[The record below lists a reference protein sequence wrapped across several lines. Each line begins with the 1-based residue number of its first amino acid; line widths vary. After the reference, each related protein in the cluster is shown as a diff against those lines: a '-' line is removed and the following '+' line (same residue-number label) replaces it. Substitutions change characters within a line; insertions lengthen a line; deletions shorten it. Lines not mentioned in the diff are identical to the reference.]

1 MSSAASHASI
11 GNNSYSQKS
20 IFSVN
25 TAALSSKYGK
35 DMNMA
40 SSIVVEDYL
49 AKHIRKAP
57 LYSSIPSRPP
67 KRESPF
73 GSFPE
78 EIKKEK
84 FFDGNAHIKLGRI
97 LGPQQ
102 KFPEEIFKR
111 RMSTIKAP
119 AFSATKSNAMVSA
132 TSVGK
137 NISSSSPNMAISGS
151 KIGGATKPYPS
162 TFDTKGAMSAQLKK
176 KMQSASTT
184 TTTSNIVSNNND
196 EKKSSLNKRKVIYH
210 TDITKEEIYAN
221 DIIRS
226 KPRARYQRA
235 RTQPSS
241 RRPSLSSS
249 SPELQCSIYQS
260 VGHYMK
266 HQGKFSKPPSAM
278 MQEHTENKARSTC
291 SLIKPHTAPPRA
303 GAMKVRALNATK
315 FRSYYERSDL
325 PICMKHCA
333 GGNRIQWL
341 IEPSKLDYHIYLPL
355 FFDGLCEIEDP
366 CRFLALQGIIDLL
379 EAAPKKVL
387 SCIPKIILPLKAALD
402 TREVY
407 IVCGA
412 MKVLQ
417 HVILADPQV
426 GQALVPY
433 YRQLLPTFNLL
444 KIKNDNRGDR
454 IDFNQRRK
462 LCLGDLISETL
473 ELLELTGGPDAF
485 INIKYMIPTYE
496 SCLLH

>member
-1 MSSAASHASI
+1 MRERYL
-11 GNNSYSQKS
+11 G
-20 IFSVN
+20 
-25 TAALSSKYGK
+25 SKEH
-35 DMNMA
+35 
-40 SSIVVEDYL
+40 SL
-49 AKHIRKAP
+49 
-57 LYSSIPSRPP
+57 
-67 KRESPF
+67 
-73 GSFPE
+73 
-78 EIKKEK
+78 KKEK
-84 FFDGNAHIKLGRI
+84 FFDGNNHVKLGRI
-97 LGPQQ
+97 SGPQQ
-102 KFPEEIFKR
+102 KFPKEIFKR
-111 RMSTIKAP
+111 RMSTFKSP
-119 AFSATKSNAMVSA
+119 ALSKTKSNAMA
-132 TSVGK
+132 TG
-137 NISSSSPNMAISGS
+137 AISGMS
-151 KIGGATKPYPS
+151 VSGNKISGPAKPYLS
-162 TFDTKGAMSAQLKK
+162 SFDTKGAMSAQLKK
-176 KMQSASTT
+176 QMQNVDASTNKAT
-184 TTTSNIVSNNND
+184 TTESQ
-196 EKKSSLNKRKVIYH
+196 KKASLRKKNVIYS

-226 KPRARYQRA
+226 QPRARYVRA
-235 RTQPSS
+235 KTQPSV
-241 RRPSLSSS
+241 RRPSLSTTA
-249 SPELQCSIYQS
+249 PEVQCSIYES
-260 VGHYMK
+260 VGDYMK
-266 HQGKFSKPPSAM
+266 HQGKFGKPPSFM
-278 MQEHTENKARSTC
+278 MSEFADMKAKSACAT
-291 SLIKPHTAPPRA
+291 IKPFTAPPRA
-303 GAMKVRALNATK
+303 GAMKVRSLRATK

-417 HVILADPQV
+417 HVILTDPQI

-433 YRQLLPTFNLL
+433 YRQILPTFNLL
-444 KIKNDNRGDR
+444 KIKNDNRGDQM
-454 IDFNQRRK
+454 DYNQRRK
-462 LCLGDLISETL
+462 LCLGDLINETL